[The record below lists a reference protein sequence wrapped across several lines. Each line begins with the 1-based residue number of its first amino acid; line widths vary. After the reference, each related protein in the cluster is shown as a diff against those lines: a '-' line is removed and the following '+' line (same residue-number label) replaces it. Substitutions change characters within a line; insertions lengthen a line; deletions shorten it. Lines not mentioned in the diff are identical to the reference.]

1 MLLHVANAI
10 ILVKVVMLQELT
22 VLPVNQQI
30 LEQFLETLALAIMVI
45 TMMDL
50 MDYVSLVFQ
59 LVNGV
64 MEERL
69 MIALNAMVLI
79 IEI

>member
-1 MLLHVANAI
+1 MLLHVANVI
-10 ILVKVVMLQELT
+10 ILVKAVMLQELT

-30 LEQFLETLALAIMVI
+30 LGQFLETLALAIMVI

>member
-1 MLLHVANAI
+1 MLLHVANVI
-10 ILVKVVMLQELT
+10 ILVKAVMLQELT

-30 LEQFLETLALAIMVI
+30 LGQFLETLALAIMVI

-50 MDYVSLVFQ
+50 MDYVSFVFQ

>member
-1 MLLHVANAI
+1 
-10 ILVKVVMLQELT
+10 MLQELT

>member
-1 MLLHVANAI
+1 VLLHVANAI